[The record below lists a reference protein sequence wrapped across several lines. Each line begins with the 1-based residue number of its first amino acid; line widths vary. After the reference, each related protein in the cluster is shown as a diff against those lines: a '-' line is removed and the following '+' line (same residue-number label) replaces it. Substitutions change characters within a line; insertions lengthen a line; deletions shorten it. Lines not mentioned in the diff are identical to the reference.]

1 MPISGE
7 LRYDAFCQGG
17 LDPTTGE
24 PLGCHYGSWN
34 YTSQIN
40 PAEHLP
46 PARPQPPLL
55 MVHGTADTVVPIR
68 EAHAMAAQAERT
80 GCAVNDRCTHAR
92 THARTLALSTATAP
106 CITPS
111 LLALTQ
117 PGRFMV
123 TAGPT
128 GFCTS

>member
-92 THARTLALSTATAP
+92 THART
-106 CITPS
+106 ID
-111 LLALTQ
+111 
-117 PGRFMV
+117 RD
-123 TAGPT
+123 
-128 GFCTS
+128 CTVSPLRLHCSH